1 MKYDDAYF
9 AAEAERAKAEY
20 DRLKAAADAGVHEA
34 EGEIDRALDGPSALE
49 MLADEVVPNRN
60 VEAIE
65 RLRAEGKRFRVL
77 VADPAWPFGN
87 DLPGSG
93 RGAAKHYNLQTLP
106 AIKAQPLPPLHDDAV
121 VFLWRVGVFAREAY
135 DVIDAWGF
143 AYHSEIA
150 WFKRG
155 ACSRCKGE
163 GLVRSRRYVEQKTI
177 ALSGAPE
184 RVYDGLMEKRCPAC
198 DGDGEKDA
206 FGMGRI
212 VRGSHEICL
221 VGVRGKG
228 RDYLLSKSV
237 RSAFETIADS
247 EIVAPTGA
255 HSEKPEAFYRLV
267 ETLFPGPYF
276 ELHARKPRPGW
287 TTLGHQLELAEEKAE
302 DATNQG

>member
-1 MKYDDAYF
+1 MNDEQA
-9 AAEAERAKAEY
+9 AKAV
-20 DRLKAAADAGVHEA
+20 DAVGKMSPKEQ
-34 EGEIDRALDGPSALE
+34 RAI
-49 MLADEVVPNRN
+49 
-60 VEAIE
+60 IE
-65 RLRAEGKRFRVL
+65 RFDQEQQEIVAEQISAIRASGVRYRVL
-77 VADPAWPFGN
+77 VTDDPWGF
-87 DLPGSG
+87 DDRLPGAG
-93 RGAAKHYNLQTLP
+93 RGAAKHYNTSALDT
-106 AIKAQPLPPLHDDAV
+106 IKAQPLPLIHDDAIL
-121 VFLWRVGVFAREAY
+121 FLWRVAAFGREAY
-135 DVIDAWGF
+135 EVMEARGF

-155 ACSRCKGE
+155 ACSRCKGD

-184 RVYDGLMEKRCPAC
+184 RVYDGLMETRCPAC

-212 VRGSHEICL
+212 VRGSHEVCL

-237 RSAFETIADS
+237 RSAFETIEHS

-276 ELHARKPRPGW
+276 ELHARRPRPGW
-287 TTLGHQLELAEEKAE
+287 TTLGHQLELAEEKAK
-302 DATNQG
+302 DTANRA